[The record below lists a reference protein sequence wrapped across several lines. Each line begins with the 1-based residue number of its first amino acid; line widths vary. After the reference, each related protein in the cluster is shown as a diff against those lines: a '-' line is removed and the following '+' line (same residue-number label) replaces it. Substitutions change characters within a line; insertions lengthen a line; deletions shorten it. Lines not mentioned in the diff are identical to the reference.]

1 MSDIKLTP
9 TRAAV
14 LRGVAAGQVVHKRQW
29 DVKKPSPDVWTWIP
43 GAQRTVTAD
52 MKKLRELRLVRIG
65 RALSASAFSAQV
77 WELTEAG
84 EQWLADNPEES

>member
-14 LRGVAAGQVVHKRQW
+14 LRGVSKGQVLHSRQW
-29 DVKKPSPDVWTWIP
+29 DTKKPDPDVWTWTP

-52 MKKLRELRLVRIG
+52 MKKLRDLNLVRIG
-65 RALSASAFSAQV
+65 RALSASAFSAQT

-84 EQWLADNPEES
+84 EQWLADNPEEH